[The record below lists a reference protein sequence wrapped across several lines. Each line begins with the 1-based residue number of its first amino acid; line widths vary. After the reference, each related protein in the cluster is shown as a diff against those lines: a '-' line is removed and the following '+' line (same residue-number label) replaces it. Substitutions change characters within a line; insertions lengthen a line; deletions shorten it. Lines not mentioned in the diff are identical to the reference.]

1 MRHSRDVDWGRF
13 QVETSHARSAL
24 NTGETPGIT
33 YKQ

>member
-1 MRHSRDVDWGRF
+1 MRHSLDVDWRRF

-24 NTGETPGIT
+24 DTGETPGIT